1 MSLIYELTEDQFE
14 FLSEIVFRE
23 SRIKLSMNKKAL
35 LQSRVMRRMR
45 ILNLSNYNE
54 YIDYLNSNYAKEIVE
69 FINAVTTNKTEFF
82 REGFHF
88 DYLRDIVFPSLES
101 SDEIRIWSAGCSTG
115 EEPYS
120 IAITACEYFEGRNNP
135 VKILATDI
143 DTNVLSTASEGIYKA
158 DQVAVMETELLKKY
172 FLRGKNENK
181 NLFKAKDSLK
191 KMIHFARLNLLDE
204 IYPMK
209 KKFHV
214 VFCRNVVI
222 YFDKETQKILFQK
235 FYNYITDSG
244 YLFIGH
250 SENITNFNLNF
261 SNIGRTLYK
270 KD

>member
-1 MSLIYELTEDQFE
+1 
-14 FLSEIVFRE
+14 
-23 SRIKLSMNKKAL
+23 
-35 LQSRVMRRMR
+35 
-45 ILNLSNYNE
+45 
-54 YIDYLNSNYAKEIVE
+54 
-69 FINAVTTNKTEFF
+69 
-82 REGFHF
+82 
-88 DYLRDIVFPSLES
+88 
-101 SDEIRIWSAGCSTG
+101 
-115 EEPYS
+115 
-120 IAITACEYFEGRNNP
+120 

-158 DQVAVMETELLKKY
+158 DQVAVMETDLLKKY
-172 FLRGKNENK
+172 FLRGKNDNK

-214 VFCRNVVI
+214 IFCRNVVI

-250 SENITNFNLNF
+250 SENITNFNLSF